1 MSEIK
6 DLIKHALDQD
16 YNKASDV
23 FGEIM
28 TVKMTDL
35 LNQEQIKLAGQIYN
49 GVEEDESEDIEI
61 DDADLDDIEAIEDD
75 EVEEYNE
82 PISDDEDDEEEEQN

>member
-75 EVEEYNE
+75 EVEEDNE
-82 PISDDEDDEEEEQN
+82 PISDDEDDEEEQN